1 MCDCGANDLV
11 TDTASGDV
19 VCQQCGVV
27 VESHIFDE
35 HLEYYSE
42 TMGTRAGPAES
53 WLLPCQP
60 TVVDNM
66 PNRARVLSNADPH
79 ASMREMFKLL
89 DWLGR
94 KFSND
99 VVDTAK
105 LLCRDLEALKPVRGD
120 SRHVHAACALYLATK
135 MHGHGIGR
143 SKKEIAA
150 EFQGIGVTERG
161 LTSTAKLFKDVLHL
175 APYATKLFSCLEAGD
190 LINRCVDRLDVD
202 DQTRKAIKR
211 VARQLA
217 GQVPAED
224 VEGKTPCGICSGVV
238 NCALQRLGIKL
249 SKKHLVESCR
259 VSGATLEKMTK
270 VVSAM
275 LNAPATCC

>member
-42 TMGTRAGPAES
+42 TMGTRAGPPES

-66 PNRARVLSNADPH
+66 PSRSRLLSNADPH
-79 ASMREMFKLL
+79 ASTREMFTLL
-89 DWLGR
+89 EWLGR
-94 KFSND
+94 KFSTD

-105 LLCRDLEALKPVRGD
+105 LLCRDLVAQKPVRGD
-120 SRHVHAACALYLATK
+120 SKHVSAACALYLATK

-150 EFQGIGVTERG
+150 EFQALGVTERG
-161 LTSTAKLFKDVLHL
+161 LTSTAKMFKDVLHL
-175 APYATKLFSCLEAGD
+175 SPYAAKLFSGLDAGD

-202 DQTRKAIKR
+202 DPTRKSIKR
-211 VARQLA
+211 LAHQLA
-217 GQVPAED
+217 GQVAAED

-238 NCALQRLGIKL
+238 NCALLRLGIKL
-249 SKKHLVESCR
+249 SKKHLTESCR
-259 VSGATLEKMTK
+259 VSGATLDKMTK
-270 VVSAM
+270 VVSAV
-275 LNAPATCC
+275 LPAPACCC